1 MRING
6 RLLCEE
12 RWLGNKTVLEERKI
26 FCFFTTGETGTL
38 CSSGLGGLHFAWA
51 RGNGV
56 RAQEPLAVLARSNKS
71 TMDTHS
77 NVHRGPGFSH
87 LYLASHFRPEITCF
101 EWYRSKSNACAGSR
115 TRGGDCLLTSTPRV
129 SIN

>member
-1 MRING
+1 MRTRG
-6 RLLCEE
+6 GQPQTAPLASL
-12 RWLGNKTVLEERKI
+12 
-26 FCFFTTGETGTL
+26 FTTGETGTL

-77 NVHRGPGFSH
+77 NVHRGPGVPFQ
-87 LYLASHFRPEITCF
+87 T
-101 EWYRSKSNACAGSR
+101 
-115 TRGGDCLLTSTPRV
+115 GDNML
-129 SIN
+129 